1 MCTYYTIN
9 HKRHPCTLYDLRTI
23 ISKKKKTQILR
34 KRNNQNFEKE
44 IKFQILKKS
53 YKIKIKIIKIVIFFH
68 FKKILKK
75 FLTSIKNGVK
85 FFR

>member
-23 ISKKKKTQILR
+23 ISKKKPQILR

-75 FLTSIKNGVK
+75 TLNIH
-85 FFR
+85 

>member
-1 MCTYYTIN
+1 MLACV
-9 HKRHPCTLYDLRTI
+9 LI
-23 ISKKKKTQILR
+23 ILLITNGILVLFMTEELLFQKKKKKPQILR

-75 FLTSIKNGVK
+75 TLNIH
-85 FFR
+85 

>member
-23 ISKKKKTQILR
+23 ISKKKKKPQILR

-75 FLTSIKNGVK
+75 TLNIH
-85 FFR
+85 